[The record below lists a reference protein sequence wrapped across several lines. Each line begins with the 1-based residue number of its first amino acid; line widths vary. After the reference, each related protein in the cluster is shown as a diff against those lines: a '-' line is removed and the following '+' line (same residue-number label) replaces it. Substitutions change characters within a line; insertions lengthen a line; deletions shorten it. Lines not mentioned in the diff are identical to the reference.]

1 MVVEERPPHMI
12 VKRFGCTAIH
22 NKSAIKM
29 HHSFIHSFNLQNNY
43 VENHYVYTLCN
54 VEIENILIRLIQ
66 P

>member
-1 MVVEERPPHMI
+1 MI